1 MDVFLFIYA
10 ITSVGVQPAVAK
22 VVSELSA
29 IGNEDAARNALNISR
44 VFYLLVGALASTLMI
59 VFSDSIASKMGSSQ
73 ISAGIATLAP
83 CIMITTVLSAYRGFM
98 QGKGNMKAIAVSQV
112 LEQLLNVAISLVFAY
127 IFINVL
133 IPTAKLH

>member
-1 MDVFLFIYA
+1 MEKTTNNAKGVLILSIAGILSKVISVVYTPVLNAILGSEGYGIYVQVMDVFLFIYA

-73 ISAGIATLAP
+73 IIRCWFSNG
-83 CIMITTVLSAYRGFM
+83 
-98 QGKGNMKAIAVSQV
+98 
-112 LEQLLNVAISLVFAY
+112 
-127 IFINVL
+127 
-133 IPTAKLH
+133 